1 MLYLWSEVN
10 KLDCSPTQTPNR
22 VITWLLKSVSIQHCW
37 NVGIIFLVYY
47 LGSANNGRVVSIPL
61 WASEEGTKRVIW
73 DLFPALQQTDFD
85 YMRVDNRRRLCHIPP
100 DFATPKAWKDSKI
113 LGRSALYIRP
123 KTKINEVVY
132 PIIWN
137 HCKDQIVLRTM
148 THSGLEMIWLFF
160 SWST

>member
-1 MLYLWSEVN
+1 M
-10 KLDCSPTQTPNR
+10 
-22 VITWLLKSVSIQHCW
+22 
-37 NVGIIFLVYY
+37 
-47 LGSANNGRVVSIPL
+47 
-61 WASEEGTKRVIW
+61 IW

-137 HCKDQIVLRTM
+137 HCKDQIVFKNNDSSRFRNDLALLLLIHLETM
-148 THSGLEMIWLFF
+148 LYNICTF
-160 SWST
+160 